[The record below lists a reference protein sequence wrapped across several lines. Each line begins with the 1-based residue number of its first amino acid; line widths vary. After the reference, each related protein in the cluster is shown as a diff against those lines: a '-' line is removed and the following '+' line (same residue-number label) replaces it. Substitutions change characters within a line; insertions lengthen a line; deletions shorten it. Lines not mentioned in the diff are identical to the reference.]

1 MFVHPE
7 KTGFPNSW
15 TMVAEMF
22 EKNGHAEALPE
33 IIRYYLDHSEDP
45 FVDFATD
52 YAFQMP
58 ALKVAQAQ
66 KEYGRV
72 WMYRYEFISAS
83 GQKTGM
89 KASHAFDLPCM
100 FANKDFEFSRF
111 LFDGEPEEVK
121 DKIIRD
127 MHTPWVDFI
136 KTGEPDP
143 AAWPLY
149 TGYDSMVRIFD
160 RNTRT
165 EKLDRTGL
173 MEVWKDLRFYEE

>member
-1 MFVHPE
+1 
-7 KTGFPNSW
+7 
-15 TMVAEMF
+15 
-22 EKNGHAEALPE
+22 
-33 IIRYYLDHSEDP
+33 
-45 FVDFATD
+45 
-52 YAFQMP
+52 
-58 ALKVAQAQ
+58 
-66 KEYGRV
+66 
-72 WMYRYEFISAS
+72 
-83 GQKTGM
+83 
-89 KASHAFDLPCM
+89 
-100 FANKDFEFSRF
+100 
-111 LFDGEPEEVK
+111 
-121 DKIIRD
+121 